1 MANKELI
8 LIVDYRRVRS
18 VEDNLF
24 VDKGERINGGRPQN
38 TTKKFS
44 ENMISFLF
52 GMLIPH
58 FDLLQG
64 ICRSHS
70 GRTSK

>member
-1 MANKELI
+1 M
-8 LIVDYRRVRS
+8 
-18 VEDNLF
+18 EDNLF